1 MELIQKLGRMPI
13 MLVIPALAI
22 LLSVVG
28 LPLLQLFLDSFNAPE
43 FSIANY
49 QAFFGK
55 SGWPVLI
62 QTITISL
69 VVTAICLIVGYPLA
83 YLIMATSKRLRTIL
97 IVLIVL
103 PWLTSA
109 LVRTYAWTVIL
120 GDHGL
125 INNLLLDLGVISSPL
140 SLIYNRFG
148 AYIGMVHIM
157 LPTMILPLLSVMN
170 GIDKSLMEAG
180 RSMGARPFEAFWR
193 IFVPLSLPGVRS
205 GSLLVFVVCLGF
217 YITPQALGGLREI
230 MLATYIAET
239 FRSTSNLPTIAT
251 SAFILLAL
259 AMLVLS
265 IFGLDLSGPKASDAS
280 FVRTTWLNRL
290 NPLRKVADR
299 ATNHHRSKR
308 WTAELYQG
316 ARPKVWPRIIGGLY
330 VALAMAFLQFP
341 GLVIVVMSFSAGAFL
356 EFPPAGFS
364 LKWYYAVLGDPGWMG
379 SFFTSLKLG
388 VAVAILSTII
398 GTLAAYGIDRTSPR
412 LRNILT
418 MAILTP
424 ITAPVIVMGVAAYFG
439 LLNLGLIGSTTGVVL
454 AHSVGAIALV
464 VVTVSATFA
473 NFDKQLERAAL
484 SMRANPLRT
493 FVRVT
498 LPLIRPGIIGGALF
512 AFISSF
518 DEVVVTSLVGG
529 FSVYTLP
536 LKMLEN
542 LKQQIDPTLA
552 AVGSLLTLMPLL
564 WLVALYLTWWR
575 KRLTSQTSSL
585 KEA

>member
-1 MELIQKLGRMPI
+1 
-13 MLVIPALAI
+13 MLVVPALAI

-28 LPLLQLFLDSFNAPE
+28 LPLFQLFLDSFNAPE
-43 FSIANY
+43 FSITNY

-83 YLIMATSKRLRTIL
+83 YLIMSTSKRLRVIL

-120 GDHGL
+120 GDHGV
-125 INNLLLDLGVISSPL
+125 INSLLLDLGVISSPL

-148 AYIGMVHIM
+148 AYVGMVHIM

-170 GIDKSLMEAG
+170 GIDKSLMEAA

-239 FRSTSNLPTIAT
+239 FRSTSNLPAIAT

-265 IFGLDLSGPKASDAS
+265 IFGLDLSGGKASDAS
-280 FVRTTWLNRL
+280 IVRTTWLNRI
-290 NPLRKVADR
+290 NPLRRVADK

-308 WTAELYQG
+308 WTAELYQS
-316 ARPKVWPRIIGGLY
+316 ARPSVWARIVGGLY
-330 VALAMAFLQFP
+330 VVLAMAFLQFP

-364 LKWYYAVLGDPGWMG
+364 LKWYYVLLGDAGWMDA
-379 SFFTSLKLG
+379 FLTSLKLG
-388 VAVAILSTII
+388 VAVAILSTIT

-418 MAILTP
+418 MAIVTP

-439 LLNLGLIGSTTGVVL
+439 LLHLGLIGSTIGVVL
-454 AHSVGAIALV
+454 AHSGGAIALV

-484 SMRANPLRT
+484 SMRADPLRT

-498 LPLIRPGIIGGALF
+498 LPLIRPGIIGGAMF

-518 DEVVVTSLVGG
+518 DEVIVTSLVGG